1 MRKTMLYIA
10 FSTLMFSSME
20 IALKAAGGAFNPI
33 QLNLIRF
40 LIGGIVLLPIALR
53 ALSKQQ
59 HHLTKA
65 DWGLFFLTG
74 LVCVIVSMT
83 LYQLAITVDEAS
95 TVAVLFSCNPVF
107 ALIFSYLILH
117 ERLGRA
123 NLIAVVV
130 SIIGLIVIVNP
141 AHLTNPLGL
150 VLAISS
156 ALTFGLYSIVS
167 RWGSV
172 RHHFNGITMT
182 CFTFLAGSLE
192 LFVLMMITH
201 IPAVAG
207 GMRQVGWLSNFAAL
221 PILKNISMQYFWLLF
236 FIGVCVTGGG
246 FAFYFLAM
254 ERSDVSTASLVF
266 FIKPGLAPIMAAVL
280 IHEHILPNTIVG
292 IVIILVGS
300 VITFMGNR
308 VKARESQLAEQDATV
323 PASEFQQA
331 PTAKADQLEAKLE
344 ADLEA
349 KLEAKM
355 EAKRDPSSTD

>member
-1 MRKTMLYIA
+1 
-10 FSTLMFSSME
+10 ME
-20 IALKAAGGAFNPI
+20 IALKSAGNAFNPI

-40 LIGGIVLLPIALR
+40 FIGGLILLPIALR
-53 ALSKQQ
+53 ALHKQS
-59 HHLTKA
+59 HRLTGR
-65 DWGLFFLTG
+65 DWALFALTG
-74 LVCVIVSMT
+74 LVCVIISMT
-83 LYQLAITVDEAS
+83 LYQLAISVDEAS

-130 SIIGLIVIVNP
+130 SIVGLVVIVNP
-141 AHLTNPLGL
+141 AHLTNPVGL
-150 VLAISS
+150 ALAIGS

-172 RHHFNGITMT
+172 RHHFNGIIMT
-182 CFTFLAGSLE
+182 CFTFLAGSAE
-192 LFVLMMITH
+192 LLAIMLLTH
-201 IPAVAG
+201 VPAVAG
-207 GMRQVGWLSNFAAL
+207 GLRQVSWTRQFAAM
-221 PILKNISMQYFWLLF
+221 PILQNVSLQYFWILF

-280 IHEHILPNTIVG
+280 IHEKILTNTIVG
-292 IVIILVGS
+292 IVIILIGS

-308 VKARESQLAEQDATV
+308 VKARESALAEED
-323 PASEFQQA
+323 ASEFQ
-331 PTAKADQLEAKLE
+331 E
-344 ADLEA
+344 ADSA
-349 KLEAKM
+349 VAADKLAAHSE
-355 EAKRDPSSTD
+355 SSVD

>member
-1 MRKTMLYIA
+1 MLYIL

-40 LIGGIVLLPIALR
+40 FIGGVVLLPIALK
-53 ALSKQQ
+53 ALAKQ
-59 HHLTKA
+59 HRRLTRN
-65 DWGLFFLTG
+65 DWALFALTG
-74 LVCVIVSMT
+74 LVCVIISMT

-123 NLIAVVV
+123 NLIAVLV
-130 SIIGLIVIVNP
+130 SIAGLIVIVNP
-141 AHLTNPLGL
+141 AHLTNPVGL
-150 VLAISS
+150 ALAVGS

-172 RHHFNGITMT
+172 RHHFNGIVMT
-182 CFTFLAGSLE
+182 CFTFLVGSVE
-192 LFVLMMITH
+192 LLGVMLLTH
-201 IPAVAG
+201 VPAVAAR
-207 GMRQVGWLSNFAAL
+207 MQQVGWLRDFAAL
-221 PILKNISMQYFWLLF
+221 PILKNVSLTYFWLLF
-236 FIGVCVTGGG
+236 FVGVCVTGGG

-266 FIKPGLAPIMAAVL
+266 FIKPGLAPILAAVI
-280 IHEHILPNTIVG
+280 IHEQILLNTIIG
-292 IVIILVGS
+292 IVIILIGS

-308 VKARESQLAEQDATV
+308 VKSRESDLVTASATV
-323 PASEFQQA
+323 PVSQFQAQ
-331 PTAKADQLEAKLE
+331 TADDAQDADQSAPADDDEA
-344 ADLEA
+344 
-349 KLEAKM
+349 
-355 EAKRDPSSTD
+355 

>member
-1 MRKTMLYIA
+1 
-10 FSTLMFSSME
+10 ME
-20 IALKAAGGAFNPI
+20 IALKSAGNAFNPI

-40 LIGGIVLLPIALR
+40 FIGGLILLPIALR
-53 ALSKQQ
+53 ALHKQS
-59 HHLTKA
+59 HRLTGR
-65 DWGLFFLTG
+65 DWALFALTG
-74 LVCVIVSMT
+74 LVCVIISMT
-83 LYQLAITVDEAS
+83 LYQLAISVDEAS

-130 SIIGLIVIVNP
+130 SIVGLVVIVNP
-141 AHLTNPLGL
+141 AHLTNPVGL
-150 VLAISS
+150 ALAIGS

-172 RHHFNGITMT
+172 RHHFNGIIMT
-182 CFTFLAGSLE
+182 CFTFLAGSAE
-192 LFVLMMITH
+192 LLAIMLLTH
-201 IPAVAG
+201 VPAVAG
-207 GMRQVGWLSNFAAL
+207 GLRQVSWTRQFAAM
-221 PILKNISMQYFWLLF
+221 PILQNVSLQYFWILF

-280 IHEHILPNTIVG
+280 IHEKILTNTIVG
-292 IVIILVGS
+292 IVIILIGS

-308 VKARESQLAEQDATV
+308 VKARESALAEED
-323 PASEFQQA
+323 ASEFQ
-331 PTAKADQLEAKLE
+331 E
-344 ADLEA
+344 ADDA
-349 KLEAKM
+349 VAAHKLAAHSE
-355 EAKRDPSSTD
+355 SSVD

>member
-1 MRKTMLYIA
+1 MRKTLLYIA

-20 IALKAAGGAFNPI
+20 IALKSAGNAFNPI

-40 LIGGIVLLPIALR
+40 FIGGLILLPIALR
-53 ALSKQQ
+53 ALHKQS
-59 HHLTKA
+59 HRLTGR
-65 DWGLFFLTG
+65 DWALFALTG

-83 LYQLAITVDEAS
+83 LYQLAISVDEAS

-123 NLIAVVV
+123 NLIAVIV
-130 SIIGLIVIVNP
+130 SIVGLVVIVNP
-141 AHLTNPLGL
+141 AHLTNPVGL
-150 VLAISS
+150 ALAIGS

-172 RHHFNGITMT
+172 RHHFNGIIMT
-182 CFTFLAGSLE
+182 CFTFLAGSAE
-192 LFVLMMITH
+192 LLAIMLLTH
-201 IPAVAG
+201 VPAVAG
-207 GMRQVGWLSNFAAL
+207 GLRQVSWTRQFAAM
-221 PILKNISMQYFWLLF
+221 PILQNVSLQYFWILF

-266 FIKPGLAPIMAAVL
+266 FIKPGLAPIMAALL
-280 IHEHILPNTIVG
+280 IHEKILTNTIVG
-292 IVIILVGS
+292 IVIILIGS

-308 VKARESQLAEQDATV
+308 VKARESALAEED
-323 PASEFQQA
+323 ASEFQ
-331 PTAKADQLEAKLE
+331 E
-344 ADLEA
+344 ADDA
-349 KLEAKM
+349 VAAHKLAAHSE
-355 EAKRDPSSTD
+355 SSVD

>member
-1 MRKTMLYIA
+1 MRKTLLYIV

-20 IALKAAGGAFNPI
+20 IALKSAGNAFNPI

-40 LIGGIVLLPIALR
+40 FIGGLILLPIALR
-53 ALSKQQ
+53 ALHKQS
-59 HHLTKA
+59 HRLTGR
-65 DWGLFFLTG
+65 DWALFALTG

-83 LYQLAITVDEAS
+83 LYQLAISVDEAS

-123 NLIAVVV
+123 NLIAVIV
-130 SIIGLIVIVNP
+130 SIIGLVVIVNP
-141 AHLTNPLGL
+141 AHLTNPVGL
-150 VLAISS
+150 ALAIGS

-172 RHHFNGITMT
+172 RHHFNGIIMT
-182 CFTFLAGSLE
+182 CFTFLAGSAE
-192 LFVLMMITH
+192 LLAIMLLTH
-201 IPAVAG
+201 VPAVAG
-207 GMRQVGWLSNFAAL
+207 GLRQVSWTRQFAAM
-221 PILKNISMQYFWLLF
+221 PILQNVSLQYFWILF

-266 FIKPGLAPIMAAVL
+266 FIKPGLAPIMAALL
-280 IHEHILPNTIVG
+280 IHEKILTNTIIG
-292 IVIILVGS
+292 IVIILIGS

-308 VKARESQLAEQDATV
+308 VKARESALAEED
-323 PASEFQQA
+323 ASEFQ
-331 PTAKADQLEAKLE
+331 E
-344 ADLEA
+344 ADDA
-349 KLEAKM
+349 VAAHKLAAHSE
-355 EAKRDPSSTD
+355 SSVD